1 MNPAMLA
8 WYIGAFVLA
17 LAILVVVHEMGHY
30 LVARACGVKVLR
42 FAFGFG
48 KTLWSRRMGR
58 DQTEWA
64 IAAFPLG
71 GYVKMVDEREGEV
84 AAEDLPRAFNRQ
96 PLGRRALIV
105 VAGPVANLL
114 LAVLLYWLLFM
125 TGMDELKPRLG
136 TPPAGTP
143 AAVAGV
149 PAGALVRAVN
159 DEPIASWQDLRWE
172 VMRQAMDAVPLR
184 IEAVTPDGR
193 TANFGI
199 DNLGIPLAAIEKD
212 PLGPLGLVLYRPP
225 MAPVVGQVMAD
236 SAAAAAGFR
245 SGDRVLAIDS
255 QKIDEWAELSAL
267 VRVAVDRPLTF
278 DIEREGRRLQL
289 SAAPRASEEGGVRTG
304 RLGLMVRSDGS
315 EAAEMMTVVRYGPFD
330 AALRA
335 LAKTWDTS
343 IISLR
348 MMGRMVTGD
357 LSWRNLSGPVTIA
370 DYAGQSARLGLSYYL
385 SFLALISISLG
396 VLNLLP
402 VPILDGGHL
411 LYYLVEFIKGGP
423 VPERVLEIG
432 QQIGLALLALLM
444 AFAFYND
451 FTRLISG

>member
-1 MNPAMLA
+1 MNPAMLIG
-8 WYIGAFVLA
+8 YLGAFILA
-17 LAILVVVHEMGHY
+17 LGILVVVHEMGHY
-30 LVARACGVKVLR
+30 LMARACGVKVLR

-48 KTLWSRRMGR
+48 RTLCSWRIGK

-71 GYVKMVDEREGEV
+71 GYVKMADEREGTV

-105 VAGPVANLL
+105 VAGPAANLL
-114 LAVLLYWLLFM
+114 LAVVLYWLLFM
-125 TGMDELKPRLG
+125 AGMNELKPRLG
-136 TPPAGTP
+136 APPAGSP

-149 PAGALVRAVN
+149 PVGALVRAVN
-159 DEPIASWQDLRWE
+159 DKPILSWQDLRWE

-184 IEAVTPDGR
+184 VDVLTEEG
-193 TANFGI
+193 TAASFAI

-225 MAPVVGQVMAD
+225 MPAVIGQVMPG
-236 SAAAAAGFR
+236 SAAAEAGLR
-245 SGDRVLAIDS
+245 SGDRVLAVDGRPIR
-255 QKIDEWAELSAL
+255 EWAELSAL
-267 VRVAVDRPLTF
+267 IRTAGERSLLF
-278 DIEREGRRLQL
+278 DIERTGQRMQL
-289 SAAPRASEEGGVRTG
+289 SARPRIGEEGGVRVA
-304 RLGLMVRSDGS
+304 RLGVMVHTDGS
-315 EAAEMMTVVRYGPFD
+315 EAAGMMTVVRYGPLE
-330 AALRA
+330 AAWRA
-335 LAKTWDTS
+335 LAKTWDTA

-348 MMGRMVTGD
+348 MMGRMVSGD
-357 LSWRNLSGPVTIA
+357 LSWKNLSGPVTIA
-370 DYAGQSARLGLSYYL
+370 DYAGQSAQLGLATYL

-411 LYYLVEFIKGGP
+411 LYYLAEFIKGGP
-423 VPERVLEIG
+423 LSERVLEIG

-451 FTRLISG
+451 LTRLISG

>member
-1 MNPAMLA
+1 MNPFMLA

-48 KTLWSRRMGR
+48 KTLWSRRAGR

-71 GYVKMVDEREGEV
+71 GYVKMVDEREGTV

-105 VAGPVANLL
+105 AAGPAANLL

-143 AAVAGV
+143 AAMANV

-159 DEPIASWQDLRWE
+159 GTPIASWQDLRWE
-172 VMRQAMDAVPLR
+172 VMRQAMDGEPLS
-184 IEAVTPDGR
+184 IEVVTTDGA
-193 TANFGI
+193 TANYPL
-199 DNLGIPLAAIEKD
+199 DNLRFALAEIEKD
-212 PLGPLGLVLYRPP
+212 PLSPLGLVLYRPHLP
-225 MAPVVGQVMAD
+225 PVVGQVMPD
-236 SAAAAAGFR
+236 SAAAEAGFR
-245 SGDRVLAIDS
+245 PGDLVQAVDGKPIGD
-255 QKIDEWAELSAL
+255 WAELSAI
-267 VRVAVDRPLTF
+267 VGTAAGRQVAF
-278 DIEREGRRLQL
+278 DIRRKGGPLRL
-289 SAAPRASEEGGVRTG
+289 LAIPRATEVGGQQVG
-304 RLGLMVRSDGS
+304 RLGLMVQSDGS
-315 EAAEMMTVVRYGPFD
+315 AAAEMMTVVRYAPFD
-330 AALRA
+330 AATRA
-335 LAKTWDTS
+335 VAKTWDTS

-348 MMGRMVTGD
+348 MMGRMITGD
-357 LSWRNLSGPVTIA
+357 LSLKNISGPVTIA
-370 DYAGQSARLGLSYYL
+370 DYAGQSAQLGLSYYL

-411 LYYLVEFIKGGP
+411 LYYLVELVKGGP
-423 VPERVLEIG
+423 VPERVLEAG
-432 QQIGLALLALLM
+432 QKIGLVLLALLM

-451 FTRLISG
+451 FTRLIFG